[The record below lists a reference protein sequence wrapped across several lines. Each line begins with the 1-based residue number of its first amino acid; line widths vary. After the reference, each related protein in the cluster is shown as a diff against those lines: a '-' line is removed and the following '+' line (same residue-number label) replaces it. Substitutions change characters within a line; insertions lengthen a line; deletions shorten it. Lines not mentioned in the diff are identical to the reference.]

1 MQGSGM
7 WGLGRLWRGWCVG
20 GTLSASPVA
29 SQGMKADISSTLGMV
44 SSMVSRQAKAALR
57 SGSPSS
63 TVCVK
68 GPRFTLRSSVSAV
81 DFLSSGTYTR
91 ETEAELGQITLGWF
105 REDTI
110 MVMKVME
117 MI

>member
-1 MQGSGM
+1 M
-7 WGLGRLWRGWCVG
+7 
-20 GTLSASPVA
+20 SASPVA

-44 SSMVSRQAKAALR
+44 SSMVSRQEKAALR

-81 DFLSSGTYTR
+81 DFLSSGTY
-91 ETEAELGQITLGWF
+91 GYI
-105 REDTI
+105 REDAI
-110 MVMKVME
+110 MVIKVTKAM
-117 MI
+117 